1 MQAPVNFMKTH
12 TLLLA
17 AVLLAPRLLMGA
29 DAGELR
35 ADTVKFA
42 GLSPEAAAREAKGP
56 AGFSMK
62 LFAGEPDVKQ
72 PIAFALDDRGRIWV
86 AEAYTYPRRAPEGQ
100 GKDRILVF
108 EDTDGDHRF
117 DKRTVFA
124 EHLNLVSGLAVG
136 FGGVWVGAAPQ
147 FLFIPDRNHDDIA
160 DGPPEVVLDGWGYQD
175 THETLNTFLWGPDGW
190 LYGCHGVFT
199 HSNVGKPGAPD
210 SERVKLNAGVF
221 RYHPV
226 QKKFEMFSEG
236 TSNPWGVDFDEYG
249 QCHIEACVIPHFFHM
264 IQGARYIRQGGQHF
278 NPYTYGEID
287 TIADHLHYAG
297 NKGPHAANGRS
308 DSAGGGHAHAG
319 LLVYQGDSW
328 PAEYRGK
335 VLMNNIH
342 GQRLNMERLERSG
355 SGFIARHAPDFFF
368 LNDTWSQILN
378 LLSDQDGSVYA
389 IDWYDANQCH
399 HGRDDG
405 HDRSNG
411 RIFKI
416 VYGNTAATRVDLQK
430 MSDLELADLQ
440 LHRNEW
446 MVRHARRILQER
458 GPNPQ
463 VSVRL
468 LSWLEQGPRPLAAK
482 PSGEE
487 FLSPDQETRQ
497 LRILWALAA
506 VGGFTPEIG
515 LRCLDH
521 SKEYVRAWA
530 IQLLL
535 ENKQPTEALL
545 TKMAQLAAQDPSP
558 VVRLYLAAGLQRVP
572 VPQRAPVLK
581 GLLAR
586 GEDAKDHNLPFM
598 YWYAAEPVVGL
609 GADQGIRMLQDT
621 RIPKVREFI
630 ARRMVANAKSV
641 AQGVGES
648 PKSKL

>member
-1 MQAPVNFMKTH
+1 MNLKA
-12 TLLLA
+12 LLA
-17 AVLLAPRLLMGA
+17 AALVISPAITQAAATEELKS
-29 DAGELR
+29 DA
-35 ADTVKFA
+35 VKFA
-42 GLSPEAAAREAKGP
+42 GLSPEAAAREASAP
-56 AGFSMK
+56 PGFSVK
-62 LFAGEPDVKQ
+62 LFAGEPNVAQ

-86 AEAYTYPRRAPEGQ
+86 AEAYTYPRRAPEGK
-100 GKDRILVF
+100 GKDRILIL
-108 EDTDGDHRF
+108 EDTNGDHQF

-124 EHLNLVSGLAVG
+124 ENLNLVSGLAIG
-136 FGGVWVGAAPQ
+136 FGGVWVGAAPE
-147 FLFIPDRNHDDIA
+147 FLFIPDRNQDDRP
-160 DGPPEVVLDGWGYQD
+160 DGPAEVVLDGWGYQD

-210 SERVKLNAGVF
+210 SERTKLNAGVF
-221 RYHPV
+221 RYHPT
-226 QKKFEMFSEG
+226 QKKFELFSEG
-236 TSNPWGVDFDEYG
+236 TSNPWGVDFDERG

-278 NPYTYGEID
+278 NPHTYGEID
-287 TIADHLHYAG
+287 TIADHFHYAG

-319 LLVYQGDSW
+319 LLVYQGNSW
-328 PAEYRGK
+328 PAEYQGK
-335 VLMNNIH
+335 VFMNNIH

-355 SGFIARHAPDFFF
+355 SGYIARHAPDFLFF
-368 LNDTWSQILN
+368 NDTWSQILN

-399 HGRDDG
+399 HGREEG

-416 VYGNTAATRVDLQK
+416 VYGNTPSSRVDLQK
-430 MSDLELADLQ
+430 KSDAELVDLQ
-440 LHRNEW
+440 LHPNEW

-463 VSVRL
+463 VSARL
-468 LSWLEQGPRPLAAK
+468 IQWLGFNGAK
-482 PSGEE
+482 AG
-487 FLSPDQETRQ
+487 SPAPTPGYLPASDETRQ
-497 LRILWALAA
+497 LRLLWTLHT
-506 VGGFTPEIG
+506 VGGLTPEIG
-515 LRCLDH
+515 MQCLDH
-521 SKEYVRAWA
+521 PQEYVRAWA
-530 IQLLL
+530 VQLML

-545 TKMAQLAAQDPSP
+545 QKMALLAQKDTSP

-572 VPQRAPVLK
+572 VAQRAPILS

-586 GEDAKDHNLPFM
+586 AEDAKDHNLPFM

-609 GADQGIRMLQDT
+609 GADQGIRMLQET

-630 ARRMVANAKSV
+630 ARRMVANTKGV
-641 AQGVGES
+641 AAR
-648 PKSKL
+648 